1 MTGAATHYAHSGTG
15 ISSGQ
20 MAGTAYISSAQVSA
34 YNAALSGMT
43 AYLPYGSAQTYLE
56 EQAQAELGLMNDAI
70 DVFTTVV
77 VDMLAVQNVAEQA
90 DAASTPDEEAAV
102 QEFVA
107 NNIDTLQIDQGD
119 ADTYN
124 QSLDDIETHANAAGA
139 FLGVAANP
147 EAVAFIQAG
156 AVEANTTVE
165 ENTLT
170 YSASNQ
176 AVSIAWTSNST
187 VTDVYVN
194 GTDQFN
200 INLYVSNA
208 DILTAGAETQFFLT
222 SPLALG
228 YQCFVYGLECEEGDT

>member
-1 MTGAATHYAHSGTG
+1 
-15 ISSGQ
+15 
-20 MAGTAYISSAQVSA
+20 
-34 YNAALSGMT
+34 
-43 AYLPYGSAQTYLE
+43 LE
-56 EQAQAELGLMNDAI
+56 EQAQAELDLMNDAI

-176 AVSIAWTSNST
+176 AVSMAWTSNST

-222 SPLALG
+222 SPTALG